1 MNNGRIGSNVFRV
14 ADIFRPH
21 LHPDRCPR
29 GTVSDETVERGGAD
43 SRGAITEGVDNLCV
57 IFQPLGG
64 NWLLN
69 AMILDAGSGLLALFK
84 PWQASNPR
92 SRCFMGVG
100 AFNMVRRDCYT
111 AFGGHEEIAMHPIDD
126 LMLGKL
132 IKESGYKQ
140 ICLLGKGMITVY
152 WYKSVSDMVSGL
164 MKNTFAIFHYRLWM
178 SAAAIVFILCTALLP
193 VAGMFASLGFASTL
207 FAATVGVRLL
217 GFAFGAALS
226 SMHPSVLGGAV
237 VSPLITI
244 FIIARSALKTTRE
257 RGITWRGTFYSLEK
271 LRASRPLHF

>member
-1 MNNGRIGSNVFRV
+1 
-14 ADIFRPH
+14 
-21 LHPDRCPR
+21 
-29 GTVSDETVERGGAD
+29 
-43 SRGAITEGVDNLCV
+43 
-57 IFQPLGG
+57 
-64 NWLLN
+64 
-69 AMILDAGSGLLALFK
+69 
-84 PWQASNPR
+84 
-92 SRCFMGVG
+92 MGVG

-178 SAAAIVFILCTALLP
+178 SAAAIVFIICTALLP
-193 VAGMFASLGFASTL
+193 VAGMFAS
-207 FAATVGVRLL
+207 L